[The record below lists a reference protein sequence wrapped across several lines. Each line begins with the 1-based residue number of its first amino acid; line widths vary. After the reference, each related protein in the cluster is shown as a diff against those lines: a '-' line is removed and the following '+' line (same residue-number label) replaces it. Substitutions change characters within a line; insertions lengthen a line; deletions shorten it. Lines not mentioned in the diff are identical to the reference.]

1 MASGK
6 YVPLKE
12 TLANRS
18 DFPFK
23 FSAYFKCSIK
33 AMVRKNYCQL
43 KQTFKNKSSFIKLI
57 LLNIIQLATIFITDF
72 AIHIFPCSWASILSI
87 TVNGWILTLIATI
100 SNTRYNIQIKWQV
113 FNPGLLYR
121 WNTLNGTWEKSSYV
135 HWIPPL
141 HIYCLS
147 KPCVTF
153 SIQIFFS
160 QLHVGV
166 FFFFGKTSQ

>member
-87 TVNGWILTLIATI
+87 TVIGWILTLIATI

-113 FNPGLLYR
+113 FNPGSLYR
-121 WNTLNGTWEKSSYV
+121 WKHWMEPEKRV
-135 HWIPPL
+135 HTFTESHHYIFIACQNPVS
-141 HIYCLS
+141 HFLS
-147 KPCVTF
+147 R
-153 SIQIFFS
+153 
-160 QLHVGV
+160 
-166 FFFFGKTSQ
+166 FFFPNYMLGYFFFW